1 MNIVNDKMSKTP
13 ETDAAWSC
21 FNGYMEPLQDVKY
34 LSRKLERERDQLKQL
49 LAADSE
55 RVDAYLGACI
65 ERDEAIEKHR
75 SSVIYWQR
83 DVFKM
88 QRERDEA
95 LAEIQRLR
103 LDAQREAEQHDRM
116 VKELEGLYD
125 QLAKTKSSNEHICS
139 LSKDM
144 MGDCIIC
151 KKVQSNVSN
160 YGLIIWDIAIFG
172 FQFAAL
178 NEIKT

>member
-1 MNIVNDKMSKTP
+1 MSDTP

-21 FNGYMEPLQDVKY
+21 FKGYMEPLQDVKD
-34 LSRKLERERDQLKQL
+34 LSRKLER
-49 LAADSE
+49 
-55 RVDAYLGACI
+55 

-103 LDAQREAEQHDRM
+103 FDAQREAEQHDRM

-139 LSKDM
+139 LSKDL
-144 MGDCIIC
+144 MGNCIIC
-151 KKVQSNVSN
+151 D
-160 YGLIIWDIAIFG
+160 G
-172 FQFAAL
+172 
-178 NEIKT
+178 